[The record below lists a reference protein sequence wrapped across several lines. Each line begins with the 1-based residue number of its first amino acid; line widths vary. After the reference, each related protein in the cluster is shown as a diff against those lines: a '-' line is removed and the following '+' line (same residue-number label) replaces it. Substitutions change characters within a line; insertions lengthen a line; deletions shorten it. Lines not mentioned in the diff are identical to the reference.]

1 MGTRRVELGPTGK
14 TVAHNVA
21 RIRKTQGLTLRDV
34 SERLAG
40 TDRPLAHNTISEI
53 ERGARRADVDDLV
66 ALAVA
71 LNCSPLALLL
81 PPTSVEHYVSITAGE
96 MRPGWEVWDWGK
108 GERPLLIG
116 KMLDRVYSNLG
127 KSDQILA
134 AREQYRMNSDPQLQG
149 VAGVPNVHPVTAP
162 EGDGDEKEANRGDD

>member
-21 RIRKTQGLTLRDV
+21 RIRKTQDLTLRDV
-34 SERLAG
+34 ADRLAD

-53 ERGARRADVDDLV
+53 ERGARRVDVDDLV

-81 PPTSVEHYVSITAGE
+81 PPTGVEHVVSITAAE

-108 GERPLLIG
+108 GERPLLVG
-116 KMLDRVYSNLG
+116 KVLERAYPGRGVGERVT
-127 KSDQILA
+127 A
-134 AREQYRMNSDPQLQG
+134 ATGQYRMNSDPNFQG
-149 VAGVPNVHPVTAP
+149 ISGAPNIFPVMEADGRGR
-162 EGDGDEKEANRGDD
+162 EDSDDGDR

>member
-1 MGTRRVELGPTGK
+1 MATRRVELGPTGK

-21 RIRKTQGLTLRDV
+21 RIRKMQGLTLRDV
-34 SERLAG
+34 ADRLSD

-81 PPTSVEHYVSITAGE
+81 PPTSVEHVVSITGAD
-96 MRPGWEVWDWGK
+96 MRPGWEVWDWGR
-108 GERPLLIG
+108 GERPLLVG
-116 KMLDRVYSNLG
+116 KVLNRAYPDLAQGERVT
-127 KSDQILA
+127 A
-134 AREQYRMNSDPQLQG
+134 AQGQYRINSDPQLQG
-149 VAGVPNVHPVTAP
+149 VAGVPNIHLVTA
-162 EGDGDEKEANRGDD
+162 GDEDEELDRGDS